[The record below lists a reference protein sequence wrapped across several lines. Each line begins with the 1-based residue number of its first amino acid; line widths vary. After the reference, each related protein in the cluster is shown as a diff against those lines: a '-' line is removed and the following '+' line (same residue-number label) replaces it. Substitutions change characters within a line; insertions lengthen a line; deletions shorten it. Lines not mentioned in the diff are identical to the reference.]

1 MVCWL
6 LRGAAV
12 TVTHLLALLAVL
24 AVHVQSAK
32 CKVQSAKY
40 EVRSTKCKVARL
52 EREQIISIIRAMA
65 VQNGDSLLLGQMRID
80 PNLEVSCAVKPA
92 VYLTVSTS
100 GGVGGADSGTAHG
113 IRSKLRP
120 SGCQVV
126 DVHIHSPAPDMIEYI
141 TFRNYYTHS
150 ITILFRSK
158 DLSNDYSDDTG
169 TKSWR
174 LCVRDF
180 QLMKNCHCAQG
191 GQNWVILNQKHFLN
205 NPTNVKQLR
214 MILKQPS
221 PHWREF
227 GIRDFR
233 CFQKAEPKS
242 ILLCTRR
249 MGMGPQQEQDTT
261 VEHMCTKMERMLDI
275 GSKVRTA
282 EKLKQQ
288 GTGGL
293 TTMSPITKDPKLPY
307 ELNLLSYD

>member
-1 MVCWL
+1 
-6 LRGAAV
+6 
-12 TVTHLLALLAVL
+12 
-24 AVHVQSAK
+24 
-32 CKVQSAKY
+32 
-40 EVRSTKCKVARL
+40 
-52 EREQIISIIRAMA
+52 MA
-65 VQNGDSLLLGQMRID
+65 VQNGDSPWLGQKRID
-80 PNLEVSCAVKPA
+80 PNLEVSCAIKPA
-92 VYLTVSTS
+92 VYLTVSTT
-100 GGVGGADSGTAHG
+100 GGGGGADSCTLDSAHG
-113 IRSKLRP
+113 IRNGVRP

-126 DVHIHSPAPDMIEYI
+126 DVHIHSPVPEMIEYI

-158 DLSNDYSDDTG
+158 ALSKEYSDNTG

-191 GQNWVILNQKHFLN
+191 GQNWVILSQKQFLN
-205 NPTNVKQLR
+205 NLTNVKQLR

-233 CFQKAEPKS
+233 CFRKAEPKS
-242 ILLCTRR
+242 IPLCTGR

-261 VEHMCTKMERMLDI
+261 VEHMCAKMERMLDI

-288 GTGGL
+288 ATDGL
-293 TTMSPITKDPKLPY
+293 ATLSPITKDPKLPY